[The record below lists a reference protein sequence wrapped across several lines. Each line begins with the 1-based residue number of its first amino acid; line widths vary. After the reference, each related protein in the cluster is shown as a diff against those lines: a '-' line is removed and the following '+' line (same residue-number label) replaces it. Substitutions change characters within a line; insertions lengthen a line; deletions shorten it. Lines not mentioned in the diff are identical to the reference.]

1 MTLKNSH
8 YLYSNNGMT
17 HREVIIS
24 KLSVVKLKLVYCIKS
39 QKGRMEKQNLWLVF
53 ALLDSLKMDASYLVY
68 LELNFMLYF
77 VSVML
82 DQNLVSL
89 LLWLISFSSMNVY
102 VNKTQRM

>member
-1 MTLKNSH
+1 
-8 YLYSNNGMT
+8 
-17 HREVIIS
+17 
-24 KLSVVKLKLVYCIKS
+24 
-39 QKGRMEKQNLWLVF
+39 MEKQNFWLVF
-53 ALLDSLKMDASYLVY
+53 ALLDSLKMDAYYPVY

-102 VNKTQRM
+102 VNKTQRMWLCMKNILPEGVVVDSHLI